1 MRDEEP
7 IADGATRGTV
17 EEQIS
22 ETSSRPKRRLIDT
35 QGQSRQNEDDA
46 PKRQRVSRAC
56 DQCRS
61 KKDKCDGVRPTCSTC
76 TFLKRSCSYKSN
88 PKKRGLPTGYIRTLE
103 LLWGAVFS
111 TINGSEDVVRVL
123 LRTVNIPG
131 HIAAMN
137 KEGENPD
144 TFLSGWKNSTVLKE
158 IERLLT
164 AFEQS
169 DGDPGTINLDD
180 IGEITSRPVEAFN
193 LPALKDAEWQVPEGM
208 RQISDDSTVSNAT
221 PDPPSTDVAR
231 MRRSQERH
239 YCDVATQTVSN
250 GQPPGHLPSAAAMN
264 SGNHLCSLSADR
276 SLISGLSLPA
286 NAWHLFDI
294 YFAYTHC
301 WLPIIEKHDVLR
313 TAFCYNEGNLDIS
326 YDSRGSGNHA
336 AMWAILALTSFQD
349 ASASRN
355 DETRG
360 SHNYLLPDE
369 LYTLAR
375 NLIPSETGN
384 FEIGHIQALLI
395 LTLVKLGQQDWT
407 AAWILIGQAIRM
419 SSVLALDQPGIAES
433 EAVSGAKLNS
443 RRKHVFLGCFVLET
457 LLASQIGRLPELRK
471 EHVTS
476 VGFLDEDGLDEWH
489 PWEEPSSL
497 VSGRGSRESF
507 RRWPLLAL
515 STFNRLVSLCCILND
530 ICHWKQDRNGTVSRL
545 RVIGQDMDRWLAEL
559 PKTCHIDLRQ
569 GHYSPSLPHVL
580 CLHIAYES
588 ICTAFYLHISQHRAT
603 DSVSLSE
610 LEKRLLTGSRC
621 ISMLQLYIK
630 SYGVAVTSPVF
641 ILLLN
646 LADCTKYVRDNP
658 GVRASVSELGQS
670 LTSLHTQLSRVWAG
684 QTQPRQEMNSDS
696 ISVPAGFS
704 GRAETSR
711 YSDMTSSRRQTL
723 AQNTGDRNYTTSL
736 SENGSPV
743 IISADSNNSPTWS
756 RILSNFSDKQQSLET
771 PCPSLVPESHVSQVS
786 VQPSQRSSS
795 INDHLRG
802 ANLSA
807 PPNSLSRMM
816 TPDPTFALHATD
828 ASYGQLVGN
837 SNDSLNPLHVDLD
850 GYGQRRPPIAPDLD
864 ALFDELASL
873 DGGDK

>member
-1 MRDEEP
+1 MREEQP
-7 IADGATRGTV
+7 ITDGLTRGTT
-17 EEQIS
+17 EGQIS
-22 ETSSRPKRRLIDT
+22 ESSSRPKRRLTDT
-35 QGQSRQNEDDA
+35 QGESRQNEDDA

-61 KKDKCDGVRPTCSTC
+61 KKDKCDGARPTCSTC

-111 TINGSEDVVRVL
+111 TIKGSEDVVRVL

-131 HIAAMN
+131 HLATMN
-137 KEGENPD
+137 KEGDNPD
-144 TFLSGWKNSTVLKE
+144 SFLSGWKNSIVLKE

-164 AFEQS
+164 ALEQS
-169 DGDPGTINLDD
+169 DGDSGTTNLDD
-180 IGEITSRPVEAFN
+180 GGEATSRPVEVFN

-208 RQISDDSTVSNAT
+208 RRIYNDITVNIAT
-221 PDPPSTDVAR
+221 PDPPSLDGASL
-231 MRRSQERH
+231 RRPQERH

-250 GQPPGHLPSAAAMN
+250 EQPPGHVASAAAMN
-264 SGNHLCSLSADR
+264 SGNHLSFPSAHR
-276 SLISGLSLPA
+276 SLMSGLSLPA
-286 NAWHLFDI
+286 KAWHLFDI

-301 WLPIIEKHDVLR
+301 WLPIIEKHDILR
-313 TAFCYNEGNLDIS
+313 TAFCYNEGNLEVS
-326 YDSRGSGNHA
+326 CDSRGSGNHA
-336 AMWAILALTSFQD
+336 AMWAILTLTSFQD

-360 SHNYLLPDE
+360 SHDSRLPDE
-369 LYTLAR
+369 LYALAR

-384 FEIGHIQALLI
+384 FEIGHVQALLI

-407 AAWILIGQAIRM
+407 AAWMLIGQAIRI
-419 SSVLALDQPGIAES
+419 SSVLGLDQPGTAES
-433 EAVSGAKLNS
+433 EAFSDSKLNT

-457 LLASQIGRLPELRK
+457 LLASQLGRLPELQK

-497 VSGRGSRESF
+497 VSGRGSRELF

-530 ICHWKQDRNGTVSRL
+530 ICHWKQDRNSTVSRL
-545 RVIGQDMDRWLAEL
+545 RLIGQDMDRWLAEL
-559 PKTCHIDLRQ
+559 PKTCRIDFTPGQ
-569 GHYSPSLPHVL
+569 SSPSPPHVL

-588 ICTAFYLHISQHRAT
+588 IATAFYVHVSRHRAT
-603 DSVSLSE
+603 DLGSVSE
-610 LEKRLLTGSRC
+610 QENRLLTGSRC
-621 ISMLQLYIK
+621 ISILQLYIR

-646 LADCTKYVRDNP
+646 LADCTKYVCDNP
-658 GVRASVSELGQS
+658 RMPASVSELRQS
-670 LTSLHTQLSRVWAG
+670 LSSLHTQLSRVWAG
-684 QTQPRQEMNSDS
+684 QPRPRRETNSDS
-696 ISVPAGFS
+696 ASVPAGFS
-704 GRAETSR
+704 GRAETSSYLDR
-711 YSDMTSSRRQTL
+711 TASRRQTFTP
-723 AQNTGDRNYTTSL
+723 NTREGNQTASL

-743 IISADSNNSPTWS
+743 IISPNSNNSPNWS
-756 RILSNFSDKQQSLET
+756 RILSNVHDKQQSLET
-771 PCPSLVPESHVSQVS
+771 PCPSLVPDSQVS

-795 INDHLRG
+795 VNDQLRG
-802 ANLSA
+802 ANPSA
-807 PPNSLSRMM
+807 PPNSSSMMM
-816 TPDPTFALHATD
+816 TPDPTFALRPTEAP
-828 ASYGQLVGN
+828 YRQLLSN
-837 SNDSLNPLHVDLD
+837 SNDGLNSLHVDLD
-850 GYGQRRPPIAPDLD
+850 GYGQQRPQIAPDLD